1 MVNLTIDEKNIE
13 VKEGTTVLNAARQAG
28 VEIPTL
34 CDHPQLTPYGGC
46 RLCLVEIEGAR
57 TLQPSCT
64 MPVSNNMI
72 VRTDTEKTREARK
85 FILTMLFSE
94 RNHFCPYCQVSGGD
108 CELQNS
114 AYDEGMTHWPIQ
126 PNWKP
131 YPVDA
136 SHPYIILEHN
146 RCILCRRC
154 VRACGELVGNFTLGF
169 EERGADSTLVADL
182 GVPLGESSCVGCG
195 TCVQVCPTGTLIDRW
210 SAYQGKETEV
220 DVTKTICMGCSV
232 GCSMDV
238 LTRDNRLIRIEG
250 DWDGKINQGVLCEV
264 GRFHPVDEQRD
275 RVLTPMVRKDGSL
288 KAATWEDAVAAVAE
302 QIKAANGK
310 VAGVLST
317 RLSLEAMQSFKEI
330 CTSLG
335 VKSVASTEEGLATQP
350 AVSYFQK
357 TGKPF
362 ESKLEEMKDS
372 DCFLLLGE
380 DVTKDHQVVSFFVKR
395 RIPEGATV
403 IQVASTPT
411 GFDHFA
417 DFSFAVDDKN
427 APEFI
432 NELKTL
438 AKSQSVADFESASKK
453 FGVSPDMLKEA
464 AQALSSA
471 SKFGLIFGSRYDSKS
486 GNEVLESAVSLTTAL
501 DGKIITT
508 KGNINSLG
516 AVKLEVNNPVDVSNA
531 DLVLVAVG
539 DEELSQQQMKKFEKV
554 PHLVIFSSYSSPLT
568 ANADVV
574 LPVMNWLE
582 QDGHF
587 LNFDGHLLQAKAAL
601 HAVDGVLS
609 NLDAFDRLAKKLN
622 IKNSTNWEQTV
633 QSASVVEITLS

>member
-1 MVNLTIDEKNIE
+1 MVNLTIDGKNIE

-64 MPVSNNMI
+64 MPASNNM
-72 VRTDTEKTREARK
+72 VVKTDSEKIRDARK
-85 FILTMLFSE
+85 FVLTMIFSE

-136 SHPYIILEHN
+136 SHPFIVLEHN

-182 GVPLGESSCVGCG
+182 GLPLGESSCVGCG
-195 TCVQVCPTGTLIDRW
+195 TCVQVCPTGALIDRW
-210 SAYQGKETEV
+210 SAYQGKEIEV
-220 DVTKTICMGCSV
+220 DVTKTTCLGCSV
-232 GCSMDV
+232 GCSLDV

-250 DWDGKINQGVLCEV
+250 DWEGKINQGVICEV
-264 GRFHPVDEQRD
+264 GRFFPFDEQRD
-275 RVLTPMVRKDGSL
+275 RVLTPLVRKDGNL
-288 KAATWEDAVAAVAE
+288 KAAIWDDAVSEAASLAKSGKVAAV
-302 QIKAANGK
+302 
-310 VAGVLST
+310 VST
-317 RLSLEAMQSFKEI
+317 RLSMEAMQAFKEV
-330 CTSLG
+330 CESLG
-335 VKSVASTEEGLATQP
+335 VASIASTEEGQATQS
-350 AVSYFQK
+350 AAAYAKKS
-357 TGKPF
+357 GKPF
-362 ESKLEEMKDS
+362 ESKLEEIKDA

-395 RIPEGATV
+395 AIPAGTAV
-403 IQVASTPT
+403 IQVASQPS
-411 GFDHFA
+411 GLDNFANFSFLVHEGKAA
-417 DFSFAVDDKN
+417 DFV
-427 APEFI
+427 
-432 NELKTL
+432 NELRNLLK
-438 AKSQSVADFESASKK
+438 AKDVNFEASAKK
-453 FGVSPDMLKEA
+453 FGVTPKSLKDA
-464 AQALSSA
+464 VQAISGSA
-471 SKFGLIFGSRYDSKS
+471 NLGVVFGSRSEAAGD
-486 GNEVLESAVSLTTAL
+486 NLLEAAVSLAV
-501 DGKIITT
+501 DKKGKIVTT

-516 AVKLEVNNPVDVSNA
+516 AVQLGVDNPLDLSNA
-531 DLVLVAVG
+531 DVVLLALG
-539 DEELSQQQMKKFEKV
+539 DEELTQQFMKKFDKTKN
-554 PHLVIFSSYSSPLT
+554 LVVFSSYVSPLT
-568 ANADVV
+568 ASAAVV

-587 LNFDGHLLQAKAAL
+587 VNFDGHVLEAKAAL
-601 HAVDGVLS
+601 VANESIFS
-609 NLDAFDRLAKKLN
+609 NVDAFSKLAAKLDLN
-622 IKNSTNWEQTV
+622 PSANWKD
-633 QSASVVEITLS
+633 SLKSPSVVDITM